1 MKPRILLLILT
12 VATMMPAELAGSAD
26 VAPGFSLTDIDGA
39 DFALADYQGKVV
51 LLDFFATWCG
61 PCVSEIP
68 HLKALHEEYGEGLV
82 IISISVSPTSDTVA
96 KLQEFRQEYAIPWII
111 ARDTGGINGEYN
123 VQYIPTLV
131 IIDQAGDI
139 RYRHVGLTEE
149 SVLQNEIEGIIPEF
163 HTLAPLALVLAALA
177 TVLIAWKRRV
187 PTTRAPNF

>member
-177 TVLIAWKRRV
+177 AVLIAWKRRV
-187 PTTRAPNF
+187 PTTRAPNS